1 MKQCPDKES
10 LKAYI
15 VNTVLPVTQ
24 QEVEARQQYESTL
37 TEIYSQNLS
46 LDVEKQ
52 LWHNYIEFE
61 KSQNNMQRA
70 KLLYERALL
79 SLDSDLSFW
88 LQYVDF
94 IQRTLKD
101 TASVRAKFEARKSS
115 IGAYSHSDIVELML
129 ENALFEE
136 EQSQVQKSR
145 KIYETLV

>member
-15 VNTVLPVTQ
+15 VNTVSPVTQ

-94 IQRTLKD
+94 I
-101 TASVRAKFEARKSS
+101 
-115 IGAYSHSDIVELML
+115 
-129 ENALFEE
+129 
-136 EQSQVQKSR
+136 
-145 KIYETLV
+145 